1 VSHASLKS
9 LAGENHLVI
18 RGSRIKLT
26 IIARSS
32 DDFGVVVNSEERH
45 KTKQSIFKVNVTD
58 ADLHELTESRVDKDH
73 LVEFAFTFLLES
85 EPVDDI
91 QSAFNI
97 KIISQ
102 YFPEFP
108 EAVQNWID
116 ENAE

>member
-1 VSHASLKS
+1 M
-9 LAGENHLVI
+9 
-18 RGSRIKLT
+18 KLT
-26 IIARSS
+26 ITALSR
-32 DDFGVVVNSEERH
+32 DDFNVIVDSEELH
-45 KTKQSIFKVNVTD
+45 KTKQSIFKVTITD
-58 ADLHELTESRVDKDH
+58 DDLHQLTESRVDKDH
-73 LVEFAFTFLLES
+73 LVEFAFTFLLER